1 MELLS
6 TFICK
11 NSELGV
17 HGNMFG
23 GTMLAFIDETAG
35 AYAAQLCDTPRMVTI
50 KIEEL
55 LFKSPVRLGN
65 LLKIYGK
72 VLKFGKTSL
81 TLYIEVRKHNVHTGL
96 QDVVTHTNITFV
108 KIDEDG
114 NSIPIS
120 DRVKVRYNQRL
131 KIYGKGLLTPEELE
145 IEKQNNTN
153 EKI

>member
-23 GTMLAFIDETAG
+23 GKMLSFIDECAA
-35 AYAAQLCDTPRMVTI
+35 AYSAQLCDTPRMVTI

-55 LFKSPVRLGN
+55 LFKSPVKLGN

-72 VLKFGKTSL
+72 VLSFGKTSL
-81 TLYIEVRKHNVHTGL
+81 TLYVEVRKHNVHTGF

-114 NSIPIS
+114 VPIPIS
-120 DRVKVRYNQRL
+120 DRVKERYFRRL
-131 KIYGKGLLTPEELE
+131 DIYGKGLLTPEELE
-145 IEKQNNTN
+145 KETI
-153 EKI
+153 

>member
-23 GTMLAFIDETAG
+23 GTMMALIDETAG
-35 AYAAQLCDTPRMVTI
+35 AYASQICDTPKMVTI

-55 LFKSPVRLGN
+55 IFKSPVKLGN
-65 LLKIYGK
+65 LLKVYGK
-72 VLKFGKTSL
+72 VLKFGRTSL

-108 KIDEDG
+108 KIDDDG

-120 DRVKVRYNQRL
+120 DRVKVRYHERV

-145 IEKQNNTN
+145 KERK
-153 EKI
+153 K

>member
-72 VLKFGKTSL
+72 VLKFGKTSIS
-81 TLYIEVRKHNVHTGL
+81 LYVEVRKHNVHTGL

-114 NSIPIS
+114 SPIPIS
-120 DRVKVRYNQRL
+120 DRVKTRYQKRL
-131 KIYGKGLLTPEELE
+131 KNYGKGLLTPEELE
-145 IEKQNNTN
+145 LEKNNIKTD
-153 EKI
+153 

>member
-81 TLYIEVRKHNVHTGL
+81 SLYVEVRKHNVHTGL

-114 NSIPIS
+114 NPIPIS
-120 DRVKVRYNQRL
+120 DRVKTRYQERL
-131 KIYGKGLLTPEELE
+131 KNYGKGLLTPEELE
-145 IEKQNNTN
+145 LEKNNIKTD
-153 EKI
+153 

>member
-23 GTMLAFIDETAG
+23 GTMLAFIDETGG

>member
-23 GTMLAFIDETAG
+23 GKMLSFIDESAA

-65 LLKIYGK
+65 LLKIYGN
-72 VLKFGKTSL
+72 VLKFGKSSL
-81 TLYIEVRKHNVHTGL
+81 TLYVEVRKHNVHTGL

-114 NSIPIS
+114 TPIPIS
-120 DRVKVRYNQRL
+120 DRVKIRYNERL
-131 KIYGKGLLTPEELE
+131 KTYGKGLLTPEELE
-145 IEKQNNTN
+145 IEKKQP
-153 EKI
+153 

>member
-23 GTMLAFIDETAG
+23 GKMLSFIDESAA
-35 AYAAQLCDTPRMVTI
+35 AYVAQLCDTPRMVTI

-65 LLKIYGK
+65 LLKIYGN
-72 VLKFGKTSL
+72 VLKFGKSSL
-81 TLYIEVRKHNVHTGL
+81 TLYVEVRKHNVHTGL

-114 NSIPIS
+114 TPIPIS
-120 DRVKVRYNQRL
+120 DRVKIRYNERL
-131 KIYGKGLLTPEELE
+131 KTYGKGLLTPEELE
-145 IEKQNNTN
+145 IEKKQP
-153 EKI
+153 

>member
-81 TLYIEVRKHNVHTGL
+81 SLYVEVRKHNVHTGL

-114 NSIPIS
+114 NPIPIS
-120 DRVKVRYNQRL
+120 DRVKTRYQERL
-131 KIYGKGLLTPEELE
+131 KNYGKGLLTPEELE
-145 IEKQNNTN
+145 LEKNNIKTH
-153 EKI
+153 